1 MMLRGTPV
9 SNFQSVTN
17 EFLESLDLDLALEE
31 DLDSEL
37 VLEINESFSL
47 VFGFDQVQEACVLRV
62 LFNDEPQDARVLT
75 ELLQNSNTLDVA
87 GYNLSFGIDTGQATA
102 YGEVRIPDED
112 VEIDHLKETFTV
124 FLQIS
129 EWYAEVKA
137 GASIELPNE
146 QMTQMW
152 I

>member
-1 MMLRGTPV
+1 M
-9 SNFQSVTN
+9 SNFQSITN
-17 EFLESLDLDLALEE
+17 EFLEKLGIELEVEE
-31 DLDSEL
+31 DFEDEV

-47 VFGFDQVQEACVLRV
+47 VFGFDPVTETCVLRV
-62 LFNDEPQDARVLT
+62 HFNDEPQDARVLT

-87 GYNLSFGIDTGQATA
+87 GYTLVFGIDTGQATA

-112 VEIDHLKETFTV
+112 VELDHMQEAFTT
-124 FLQIS
+124 FLQVS

-137 GASIELPNE
+137 GASVELPKD
-146 QMTQMW
+146 QTTQMW